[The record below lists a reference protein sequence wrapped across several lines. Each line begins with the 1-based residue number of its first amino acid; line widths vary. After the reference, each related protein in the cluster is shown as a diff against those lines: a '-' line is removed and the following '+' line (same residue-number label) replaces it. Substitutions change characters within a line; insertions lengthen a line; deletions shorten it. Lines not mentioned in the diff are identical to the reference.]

1 MLSLEVW
8 FLFYR
13 ATCIYLNPQTEAKVK
28 NLGFRILS
36 IWGGVLFAL
45 WVSCAD
51 QEGEG
56 RGVSPWN
63 SKVASNHSFAVL
75 SIHCTCK

>member
-28 NLGFRILS
+28 NLGFRILKYMGRCVICFMS
-36 IWGGVLFAL
+36 IMRGSRRGGSGGISL
-45 WVSCAD
+45 
-51 QEGEG
+51 
-56 RGVSPWN
+56 
-63 SKVASNHSFAVL
+63 K
-75 SIHCTCK
+75 